1 LGYLLTLG
9 PVKRGDLIDIDS
21 IMIIK
26 MLLSGRYLVSIIR
39 EDNDK
44 LTFSKLNHNILDISE
59 LPPLYEVER
68 GLGG

>member
-44 LTFSKLNHNILDISE
+44 LTFSKLTHNILDISE